1 MENRIDLEWNTLMHD
16 FKEYLIFLGDKK
28 STSNKSYKP
37 ESMASYV
44 SYINSLNK
52 ANGGQTVKWL
62 SEALNAEDPSKVLL
76 EKLQNLKCDN
86 AAKTI
91 SNWKSAIFCPQYI
104 YEKVKSGELGS
115 QDYKAPNDYGSW
127 YSCKYRRKKSGEVKG
142 SCVDNQLVKLD
153 DNTYANKAVS

>member
-37 ESMASYV
+37 ESMASYM

-62 SEALNAEDPSKVLL
+62 SEALNAEDPPKVLL

-91 SNWKSAIFCPQYI
+91 SNWKSAL
-104 YEKVKSGELGS
+104 SMLG
-115 QDYKAPNDYGSW
+115 DFVFGFIKADSN
-127 YSCKYRRKKSGEVKG
+127 
-142 SCVDNQLVKLD
+142 L
-153 DNTYANKAVS
+153 